1 MKRSYRVLKEHLK
14 AMIKEAILAAQNNGR
29 EICGLLVDNGY
40 FIELV
45 RTANKTKRGG
55 GFSFYSKEIEFVES
69 AVKKLNHKIVGT
81 FHSHPYYIAEPGES
95 DISDAFDDEIMLV
108 IDVINRDAALW
119 RIANN
124 RKVKLEIELI

>member
-1 MKRSYRVLKEHLK
+1 MRRKYRISRDELK
-14 AMIKEAILAAQNNGR
+14 AMTKEAIWAAQNNGK
-29 EICGLLVDNGY
+29 EICGLLVTNGY
-40 FIELV
+40 FVELV
-45 RTANKTKRGG
+45 RTVNKTKRGG
-55 GFSFYSKEIEFVES
+55 GFSFYSKEINSIES
-69 AVKKLNHKIVGT
+69 AAKKLNHKIVGT

-119 RIANN
+119 RIGKN